1 MKIVRAMAVSMMLY
15 LIAGPAT
22 AGVDIGLSIDEDG
35 IKGFYLAI
43 GEHYTVPQKKIEV
56 VRKQNIPDDELS
68 VVFFLARHADCSPD
82 LIVKM
87 RLGGK
92 SWMDIAIHFG
102 LNADLFYVPLKDP
115 GPPYGKAWGHYKKNK
130 KGKRKAIR
138 LTDTEIVAFVNLKFI
153 SQHYGHSPDEV
164 AKMRSAGKSFIK
176 INGEVKK
183 KRAAK
188 KSLAAKEKPKDKP
201 KARGKGK
208 KK

>member
-1 MKIVRAMAVSMMLY
+1 MKTARAIVISMALCLM
-15 LIAGPAT
+15 AGPAT
-22 AGVDIGLSIDEDG
+22 AAVDIGLSIDEDG

-43 GEHYTVPQKKIEV
+43 GEHYTVPQTRIEV
-56 VRKQNIPDDELS
+56 VRKQNIPDDELP
-68 VVFFLARHADCSPD
+68 VVFFLARHADCSPA

-102 LNADLFYVPLKDP
+102 LNAELFYVPLKEP
-115 GPPYGKAWGHYKKNK
+115 GPPYGKAWGHFKKNK

-164 AKMRSAGKSFIK
+164 AKMRSNGKSFVK

-188 KSLAAKEKPKDKP
+188 KSLAAREKSKEKS
-201 KARGKGK
+201 KAKGKGK